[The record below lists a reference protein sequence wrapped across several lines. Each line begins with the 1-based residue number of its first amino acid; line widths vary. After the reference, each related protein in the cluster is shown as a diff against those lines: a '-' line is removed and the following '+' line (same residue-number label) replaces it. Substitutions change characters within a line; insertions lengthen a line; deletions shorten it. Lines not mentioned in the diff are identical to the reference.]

1 MCSWSLTC
9 FVHFAKSFWPN
20 RRFGNLRIFA
30 IPKIRQ
36 GLKRFSIYFILSGP
50 SRNLSLCDPIWVP
63 PMICMSKCLE
73 RVRTPDQQCCKILMS
88 LPEAVG
94 TFPSWSISLPGMP
107 LRCRRSAST
116 RAFRRWMARPRHR
129 CIDASIQPCGK
140 LRDMA
145 SCCAGGKLRDVEW
158 EKSREGW
165 EKRLRTR
172 EEKESS
178 KLTAQSNHP
187 KTVKHYEKTN
197 QNQAGLI
204 TSKEQPNNQTLSKAE
219 WQTSADRK

>member
-1 MCSWSLTC
+1 
-9 FVHFAKSFWPN
+9 
-20 RRFGNLRIFA
+20 
-30 IPKIRQ
+30 
-36 GLKRFSIYFILSGP
+36 
-50 SRNLSLCDPIWVP
+50 
-63 PMICMSKCLE
+63 
-73 RVRTPDQQCCKILMS
+73 
-88 LPEAVG
+88 
-94 TFPSWSISLPGMP
+94 
-107 LRCRRSAST
+107 
-116 RAFRRWMARPRHR
+116 
-129 CIDASIQPCGK
+129 
-140 LRDMA
+140 MA
-145 SCCAGGKLRDVEW
+145 SCCAGGELRDVEW

-204 TSKEQPNNQTLSKAE
+204 TSKWQPNNQTLSKAE

>member
-20 RRFGNLRIFA
+20 RRFGNLWIFA

-116 RAFRRWMARPRHR
+116 RAFRRWTARPRHR
-129 CIDASIQPCGK
+129 CIDASIQPMREASRHGLVLCRWWTPRCWMGK
-140 LRDMA
+140 ITRRL
-145 SCCAGGKLRDVEW
+145 GKETKNQRRKGESPSWLPNQTIQKLW
-158 EKSREGW
+158 KTMKNPIKTKQGW
-165 EKRLRTR
+165 LP
-172 EEKESS
+172 
-178 KLTAQSNHP
+178 QSD
-187 KTVKHYEKTN
+187 
-197 QNQAGLI
+197 
-204 TSKEQPNNQTLSKAE
+204 NQTLSKAE